1 VRDESLVLRRTSSPD
16 REIIRQRDERWVDS
30 LPSQRRFQVS
40 PDARFLAYT
49 RPDAQALELL
59 RRDGRSASIAHVGE
73 QDLRFSPDGKVLAAG
88 RWVQGLPLI
97 TRVDLQSF
105 EVNTWAELRNPSW
118 IEFCAD
124 GLVVLH
130 SDERAGDSC
139 LTLLPWDG
147 APQRL
152 VQVPWGMSRFTT
164 AKAGTRIIYFH
175 RGDIYTLERAGAVP
189 EKIGHVEGGIVQNA
203 EMSPDGR
210 TVAFTP
216 GSGLYLIEGA
226 GPVALHGSAEEEV
239 HSIWFSRDGAAL
251 AWASRER
258 AVWRKDGEEHTL
270 AAGGAPI
277 VAMRFLQASPG
288 LIVTRGREVLRWSPE
303 RGEIETMTTLDD
315 NGRELIGADVFDG
328 GIVLWTAT
336 PWENAGR
343 RARL

>member
-1 VRDESLVLRRTSSPD
+1 MGSPD
-16 REIIRQRDERWVDS
+16 REIIRLRDERWVGS

-49 RPDAQALELL
+49 RPDTQALELL
-59 RRDGRSASIAHVGE
+59 RRDGRAATIAHVGE
-73 QDLRFSPDGKVLAAG
+73 QDVRFSPDGKVLAAG
-88 RWVQGLPLI
+88 RWVQGFPML
-97 TRVDLQSF
+97 TRVDLRSL
-105 EVNTWAELRNPSW
+105 EVSTWAELRNASW

-130 SDERAGDSC
+130 NDEVGSDAC

-152 VQVPWGMSRFTT
+152 VQEPWGLSRFTT
-164 AKAGTRIIYFH
+164 ARAGTRIVYFH
-175 RGDIYTLERAGAVP
+175 RGDIYSLERPGAAP
-189 EKIGHVEGGIVQNA
+189 EKIGRVEGGLVQNA

-216 GSGLYLIEGA
+216 GRGLYLIEGTR
-226 GPVALHGSAEEEV
+226 PVVLHGSAEENV

-251 AWASRER
+251 AWASRDR
-258 AVWRKDGEEHTL
+258 AVWRKDGEERTL

-303 RGEIETMTTLDD
+303 RGEVETITTLDD
-315 NGRELIGADVFDG
+315 DGRELVGADVFDG
-328 GIVLWTAT
+328 GIVLWTAA
-336 PWENAGR
+336 PWEDAGR